1 MRLLFKDFGWLVV
14 SKVTRQGHHAFLFRE
29 MNECGVI

>member
-1 MRLLFKDFGWLVV
+1 MGLLFKDFGWFV